1 MILSFKTVPGK
12 DMCICMCVC
21 VCEREREKEI
31 KRERRGADIEQI
43 YKKSIIVIFIE

>member
-12 DMCICMCVC
+12 NMCICLCVC
-21 VCEREREKEI
+21 VCVKEREKEI

-43 YKKSIIVIFIE
+43 